1 MGWLNVAVKDA
12 GGSIVAL
19 LNTLIAMGFDFHDC
33 AESAT
38 GINRIRNSI
47 AFFIHKLF

>member
-1 MGWLNVAVKDA
+1 M
-12 GGSIVAL
+12 VAL

-38 GINRIRNSI
+38 GIIRIRNNI
-47 AFFIHKLF
+47 AFFIYNPLRFI